1 VRVGKAMKERL
12 ILVFILILALL
23 GLGCIQQETPTKQ
36 PTPQPTT
43 PVQQPTPQTAE
54 QVVLYGSGATFP
66 LPQIEKWITEY
77 TKLNPNVKIE
87 YTGKGSGGGQRDFK
101 GRLVDF
107 ACSDPPLK
115 EKLWRE
121 LEKMGQPLQFPI
133 ITGAVVIVYNVP
145 GVDNLRL
152 DGETLAEIFMGK
164 IEYWDDPKIK
174 ELNPDVELPHEKI
187 IVIHRSDASGTTKI
201 FTTYLCMVSEEWNKT
216 VGAGK
221 VVDWPV
227 DKLGRGVGAK
237 GNPGVVAA
245 LKQTKY
251 SIAYTELAYALKE
264 NLKMVALKNKAGKY
278 VIANETTIKAA
289 VAKAGL
295 AIPSPY
301 EGYKEDLKRLLNVD
315 DENAYPIVALSHI
328 IVWEEYEDKKKEEAI
343 RNFVKWILTEGQKE
357 EYIVPGYV
365 GLPKELCER
374 LLKEVGWI

>member
-1 VRVGKAMKERL
+1 MKGKQV
-12 ILVFILILALL
+12 IIPILIILSILW
-23 GLGCIQQETPTKQ
+23 LGCIQQG
-36 PTPQPTT
+36 PTT
-43 PVQQPTPQTAE
+43 PQAE
-54 QVVLYGSGATFP
+54 HITIHGSGATFP
-66 LPQIEKWITEY
+66 LPQIEKWIDAY
-77 TKLNPNVKIE
+77 SKLHPNVKIE
-87 YTGKGSGGGQRDFK
+87 YIGKGSGAGQRDFK
-101 GRLVDF
+101 ERLVDF

-115 EKLWRE
+115 EKLWKE

-133 ITGAVVIVYNVP
+133 ITGAVVVVYNVP
-145 GVDNLRL
+145 GVNNLRL

-174 ELNPDVELPHEKI
+174 ELNPDVKLPHEKI
-187 IVIHRSDASGTTKI
+187 WVIHRSDASGTTKI
-201 FTTYLCMVSEEWNKT
+201 FTTYLSIVSEEWANK

-227 DKLGRGVGAK
+227 DKLGRGIGAK
-237 GNPGVVAA
+237 GNPGVVNA

-278 VIANETTIKAA
+278 IIANDTTIKAA

-315 DENAYPIVALSHI
+315 DENAYPIVAISHI
-328 IVWEEYEDKKKEEAI
+328 IVWKEYDDKKKEEAI
-343 RNFVKWILTEGQKE
+343 RNFVKWILTDGQKE